1 MKILVPAIIA
11 STMALGLSAQTTGTF
26 SGKVLD
32 SKGKPVAGAKLS
44 ISKIGVNWVKEIKLN
59 PDGKF
64 IQVGLEPKDYEITV
78 SAPGFLNI
86 KEQEHVQIGNVLQ
99 KDYILL
105 TNEEAVKAGKATVP
119 ADPSA
124 AAESKGLE
132 SFNQAVQYFNE
143 KNFLGALPLFETAI
157 TSLKESIEKGTDPT
171 AKVEGEQKLETM
183 QRPYAFSLMEVAK
196 TDEAKS
202 VELTAKAEP
211 LLVKALERNPKDQ
224 NAMIY
229 LLEIAKGKKDEE
241 GIKKYQAALDAL
253 VGPRPETAY
262 NQGVELYN
270 AGKLAEAKPY
280 LQKALT
286 IKADYAEAYY
296 LLAMCEFAAMD
307 LKATKTNLQKY
318 LELAPT
324 GKYASD
330 VKAMLADPSLKNV
343 K

>member
-32 SKGKPVAGAKLS
+32 SKGKPVPN
-44 ISKIGVNWVKEIKLN
+44 SKVTVSKHGVNWVKEIKVN
-59 PDGKF
+59 SEGKF
-64 IQVGLEPKDYEITV
+64 IQVGLEPKNYDISVT
-78 SAPGFLNI
+78 APGYVEI
-86 KEQEHVQIGNVLQ
+86 KEQDHVGIGIVLQ
-99 KDYILL
+99 KDYVLL
-105 TNEEAVKAGKATVP
+105 TPEESAKSGKTTLP
-119 ADPSA
+119 TDPSA
-124 AAESKGLE
+124 AAETKGLE
-132 SFNQAVQYFNE
+132 SFNQAVLAFNE
-143 KNFLGALPLFETAI
+143 KNFAGALPLFESAI
-157 TSLKESIEKGTDPT
+157 TNINESIGKATDAIIKAEAEK
-171 AKVEGEQKLETM
+171 KFETM

-196 TDEAKS
+196 TDEAKRA
-202 VELTAKAEP
+202 ELTAKAEP
-211 LLVKALERNPKDQ
+211 LLAKALERNPKDQ

-229 LLEIAKGKKDEE
+229 LLEIAKDKKDEE

-280 LQKALT
+280 LQKALS